1 MKEVWNNLQLYY
13 PCKRRSWKKW
23 WKAFGRRTLRSSLE
37 KGRKRPAAFFLAA
50 ALYQVLIQKWK
61 QPKIKGWSFLKH
73 TLIAGVL
80 PFQKKKVQNFIFIF
94 CCRVHNCFFH
104 SPDPRSDG
112 QWRSRIQVYFNSR
125 PLGDALT
132 RELAQEWG
140 GATSLDFVHFVCKS
154 KKECSIR
161 WMKFILTWF
170 ACFKEKRSQVT
181 LLDSWRKIA
190 VRGEFFPSLFMTG

>member
-1 MKEVWNNLQLYY
+1 MKATKN
-13 PCKRRSWKKW
+13 KRVELSKTHIDRWCTTILEEK
-23 WKAFGRRTLRSSLE
+23 SSE
-37 KGRKRPAAFFLAA
+37 FYFHFLFAEFTI
-50 ALYQVLIQKWK
+50 V
-61 QPKIKGWSFLKH
+61 
-73 TLIAGVL
+73 
-80 PFQKKKVQNFIFIF
+80 
-94 CCRVHNCFFH
+94 FFH

-181 LLDSWRKIA
+181 LLDSWRKIV